1 VAQAERQIELRTAAL
16 EVAERTYEVEQSRF
30 ELGLIQSQTLLD
42 AQGEL
47 TQARIDALK
56 SVINYRR
63 QLVDLRV
70 STMAELEE
78 LGLPP
83 E

>member
-1 VAQAERQIELRTAAL
+1 MAQAERQIELRTAAL

-47 TQARIDALK
+47 TQARIDALE